1 MLSLTPE
8 SARVFDELLEHD
20 PPTLGPD
27 ALVGKSTIGSIGLQR
42 GYWVLLDRRTL
53 RPVYGH
59 A

>member
-1 MLSLTPE
+1 MLSKEIT
-8 SARVFDELLEHD
+8 RFFDDLLEHD

-53 RPVYGH
+53 RPTYGH
-59 A
+59 C